1 MSHCV
6 ETDHYVYADSGTL
19 INKAGLQDSA
29 ALKAFEADVTAV
41 RMLELLE
48 RPVRGRFDLAHLQAI
63 HRHIFQDVYEWA
75 GELRNVDVSR
85 EGSYFGNWTLIGN
98 YLEGQL
104 GRLRQENLLH
114 GLAPQ
119 AFAGRLAWYLAEIN
133 AAHPFREGNGHSQ
146 RLFCL
151 QLAQQAGYFVDL
163 HSLQHNEMYAAMKAS
178 FNGDLAPLTALLGRI
193 TLIIG

>member
-6 ETDHYVYADSGTL
+6 ETDHYVYPESGTL
-19 INKAGLQDSA
+19 VNRAGLQDSA
-29 ALKAFEADVTAV
+29 ALEAFEADATAV
-41 RMLELLE
+41 RMLELAE
-48 RPVRGRFDLAHLQAI
+48 KPVRGRFDLAHLRAI
-63 HRHIFQDVYEWA
+63 HRHIFQDVYTWA

-85 EGSYFGNWTLIGN
+85 DGSYFGNWTLIGP

-104 GRLRQENLLH
+104 AKLHQENLLH

-146 RLFCL
+146 RFFCL
-151 QLAQQAGYFVDL
+151 QLAEQAGYFIDL
-163 HSLQHNEMYAAMKAS
+163 HSLEQDQMYAAMKAS
-178 FNGDLAPLTALLGRI
+178 FNGNLEPLTALLGRI
-193 TLIIG
+193 TLVIG